1 LHQHTTQNR
10 DIEKGDRL
18 ELTKVQ
24 LSAGEEEEVDV
35 AVEGAEDGE
44 LQIVPVLGEEQQQ
57 GT

>member
-18 ELTKVQ
+18 ELTKVH
-24 LSAGEEEEVDV
+24 LPVGEEEKVDV
-35 AVEGAEDGE
+35 AAEGTEDGE
-44 LQIVPVLGEEQQQ
+44 LQVVPVLGEEQHQ